1 MKTDKE
7 FKCVDFKHE
16 TQVQI
21 YKEIKNLT
29 PEEEIEY
36 FRHRA
41 ESGVFG
47 KWWEGLHRGIEKV
60 TH

>member
-7 FKCVDFKHE
+7 FKYVDFKHE
-16 TQVQI
+16 TPVQI
-21 YKEIKNLT
+21 YKEIKNLS

-36 FRHRA
+36 FRCRA

-47 KWWEGLHRGIEKV
+47 K
-60 TH
+60 